1 MILYKNE
8 KKLEIISKIEQ
19 TIIVVAPAIIALAH
33 IYAPTIEIA
42 AYVDG
47 GVTCLISILEY
58 AKMFIKK

>member
-1 MILYKNE
+1 MNNYDSITAK
-8 KKLEIISKIEQ
+8 IIDKIEQ
-19 TIIVVAPAIIALAH
+19 TIIVIAPAIIALTH
-33 IYAPTIEIA
+33 IYAPTFQIA